1 MNTERSR
8 GNTLTALLVT
18 LALVAAA
25 EGFLLYRLA
34 RRVDDLEG
42 RLEPGGTGRSPTP
55 LALGEEVRA
64 LGRVV
69 DEAAGKATRAEEVAE
84 RTAGRLDEVAR
95 TTEDLRQR
103 VLTSGGPAA
112 ATIPKG
118 ALEEA
123 VAKAVEEKVR
133 ELPQGGEWK
142 PTLAQFGETLGLSET
157 QADSCERVFDDAK
170 HEAMKL
176 LTLPRPEGGCVLDDL
191 VGAMRDPQDPEGAAK
206 KVFVSLF
213 TTKIPG
219 RDEPYIAE
227 ILRIKERAQ
236 QSIDGLLDAD
246 QRKRLSRMNLDHLG
260 VQTSYDPFGEYV
272 RDSLR

>member
-1 MNTERSR
+1 MDRSR
-8 GNTLTALLVT
+8 GNALTILLVA

-25 EGFLLYRLA
+25 EGFLLLRLA
-34 RRVDDLEG
+34 RRVGEIEE
-42 RLEPGGTGRSPTP
+42 RLAPGPSASAATP
-55 LALGEEVRA
+55 LALGQEVRA
-64 LGRVV
+64 LEREIG
-69 DEAAGKATRAEEVAE
+69 DAAGRAAHAEELAA
-84 RTAGRLDEVAR
+84 RATARLDEVER
-95 TTEDLRQR
+95 TAEDLRQR
-103 VLTSGGPAA
+103 VLTGGGPAGG
-112 ATIPKG
+112 TIPKG

-142 PTLAQFGETLGLSET
+142 PTLEQFRETLGLSET
-157 QADSCERVFDDAK
+157 QADSCEQVFDDAK

-191 VGAMRDPQDPEGAAK
+191 VAALKDPQDAEAAAK
-206 KVFVSLF
+206 KVFLGLF
-213 TTKIPG
+213 TAKIPG

-236 QSIDGLLDAD
+236 QGLGNILDAE

-272 RDSLR
+272 RDSMR